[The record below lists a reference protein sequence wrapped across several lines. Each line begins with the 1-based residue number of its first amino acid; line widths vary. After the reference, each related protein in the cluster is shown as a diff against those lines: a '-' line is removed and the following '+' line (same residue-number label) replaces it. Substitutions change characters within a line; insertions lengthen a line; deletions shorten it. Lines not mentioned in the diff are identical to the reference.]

1 MFAIETKDLSFAYSA
16 RYKAVNNISLQVP
29 DQCIYGFLGPN
40 GAGKTTTIRLLA
52 AMLLSDSDNVFIQGK
67 SLQKQRREIFRSVGM
82 LIETPSLYLHL
93 SGEENLKIITTLRD
107 IHPKVISEILA
118 QVGLTDAAK
127 VKVGKYSLGMKQRLG
142 IGMALL
148 PQPQLLVLDEPANG
162 LDPNGIIEIRELLIT
177 LNKEHGKTVFVS
189 SHLLTEVEKMCS
201 HIGIINKGVMKYQG
215 TLQNMKETA
224 YASGEVLFK
233 IPNTSEYIHTVQN
246 AFPQARQVSQDEMLF
261 SFMDQQEVTTINRTL
276 VNQNIPV
283 TGIHVRGGLE
293 DWFMQ
298 IIDQNNK

>member
-52 AMLLSDSDNVFIQGK
+52 AMLLSDSDNIFIQGK
-67 SLQKQRREIFRSVGM
+67 SLQKQRREIFKSVGM

-107 IHPKVISEILA
+107 ILA

-162 LDPNGIIEIRELLIT
+162 LDPNGIIEIRELLIK

-201 HIGIINKGVMKYQG
+201 HIGIINKGVMRYQG

-261 SFMDQQEVTTINRTL
+261 AFMDQQEVTTINKTL
-276 VNQNIPV
+276 VNLNIPI